1 MKTVM
6 VSGGDGQL
14 VTDIQKTLQKEG
26 SFHVVAY
33 NRSELDVTDKV
44 ALETEFKNI
53 NPDFFIQG
61 RRIML

>member
-26 SFHVVAY
+26 NFHVCG
-33 NRSELDVTDKV
+33 LQQK
-44 ALETEFKNI
+44 
-53 NPDFFIQG
+53 
-61 RRIML
+61 